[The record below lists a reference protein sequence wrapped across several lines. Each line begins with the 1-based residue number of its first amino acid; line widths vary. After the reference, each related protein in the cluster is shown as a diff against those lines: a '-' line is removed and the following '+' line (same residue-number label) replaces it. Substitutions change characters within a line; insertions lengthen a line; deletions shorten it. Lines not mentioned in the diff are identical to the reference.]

1 MSALPRKPWTVEE
14 YLAFE
19 RSSEERHEFIDG
31 DIYMMSGASRNHNL
45 IVFNVSGIF
54 RSQLKGKPCEAY
66 ISDMRVGV
74 PKGNYL
80 YPDVVVVCGTPT
92 FADKNVDTL
101 LNPTLIIE
109 VLSESTERYDRGKKF
124 TDYRTLQ
131 SLQEYILIAQDKAYF
146 ERYVRQDDAWLLR
159 EVRGLDAT
167 LELSAIG
174 CTLALAEVYDKVTF
188 TEMT

>member
-31 DIYMMSGASRNHNL
+31 DIYMMSGASENHNL
-45 IVFNVSGIF
+45 VALNTATSLNI
-54 RSQLKGKPCEAY
+54 QLRKRPCKVY
-66 ISDMRVGV
+66 MSDMRVGV

-80 YPDVVVVCGTPT
+80 YPDVVVVCGTPM

-109 VLSESTERYDRGKKF
+109 VLSESTERYDRGRKF
-124 TDYRTLQ
+124 ADYRTLP
-131 SLQEYILIAQDKAYF
+131 SLQEYILIAQDEAYV

-159 EVRGLDAT
+159 EVRGLEAT
-167 LELSAIG
+167 LELNAIG

-188 TEMT
+188 AETA